1 MICFAVSHF
10 VEVVTFSLKVQK
22 KMICRET
29 ARKQTGLDDRW
40 LQLDVDKT
48 GAWAAGDYK
57 HVCIVTCHQVKKKHK
72 KIHTTKNRTQQAK
85 FSLQQGSSEKEI
97 LLTDRKSLLK

>member
-29 ARKQTGLDDRW
+29 ARKQTGLDDGW
-40 LQLDVDKT
+40 VQLDVDKT
-48 GAWAAGDYK
+48 GAWAA
-57 HVCIVTCHQVKKKHK
+57 
-72 KIHTTKNRTQQAK
+72 
-85 FSLQQGSSEKEI
+85 FSVVLVGNPCRIESNI
-97 LLTDRKSLLK
+97 C

>member
-1 MICFAVSHF
+1 
-10 VEVVTFSLKVQK
+10 
-22 KMICRET
+22 MICRET

-57 HVCIVTCHQVKKKHK
+57 HVCIVIRSKKKHK
-72 KIHTTKNRTQQAK
+72 KIHTTKNHTQQTK
-85 FSLQQGSSEKEI
+85 FSLQQGPN
-97 LLTDRKSLLK
+97 RVLKKKFC